1 VMLSIA
7 FSLGMAPAFAQTSQY
22 VIKDAQSGLSFPVNY
37 DISGAT
43 ISDPRLRRSRNVKH
57 HSLLTRILTP
67 VRQPDGGHCLRPA
80 GNTMGQAG
88 PAGRNHPADRDRQ
101 IEAGHRKIPLGPDRR
116 HGVQP
121 GRRKSRDRR
130 GDGRVPNTRLRE
142 AGTWRRR
149 CRLATRFG
157 CELLHIGALGVR

>member
-1 VMLSIA
+1 
-7 FSLGMAPAFAQTSQY
+7 
-22 VIKDAQSGLSFPVNY
+22 
-37 DISGAT
+37 
-43 ISDPRLRRSRNVKH
+43 
-57 HSLLTRILTP
+57 
-67 VRQPDGGHCLRPA
+67 
-80 GNTMGQAG
+80 MGQAG

-157 CELLHIGALGVR
+157 CELLHIGALGVRPVMDGSTLSRKGYGHGQSTDALRAFRKRHSRYLRNVQPVGATSVQLSRRLSGQELHR